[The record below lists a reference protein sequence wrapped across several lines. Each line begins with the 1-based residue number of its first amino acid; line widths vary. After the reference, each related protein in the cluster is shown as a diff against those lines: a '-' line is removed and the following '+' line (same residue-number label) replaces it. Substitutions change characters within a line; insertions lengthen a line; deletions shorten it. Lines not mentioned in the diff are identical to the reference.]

1 MGTNREAWFEKAIDR
16 LSHIFAEH
24 GYELPKVRVSTGWPS
39 SRGTSTKKR
48 VLGECWKPATAQ
60 DGLSQIFI
68 SPVLDDTT
76 QVLAVLVHELIHAWD
91 KGESGHRGPFVAAA
105 KDMGLVAPWTATTPG
120 EALTAR
126 LEAIAEDIGPYP
138 HSAITPAVQRKTQKT
153 YMRKL
158 EAKGCCGYIA
168 RATIKW
174 IEEHGTPL
182 CPHGVEM
189 ELEVKE

>member
-1 MGTNREAWFEKAIDR
+1 MSTNREAWFEKAIDR

-76 QVLAVLVHELIHAWD
+76 QVMAVLVIVLIIAWD
-91 KGESGHRGPFVAAA
+91 KGENGHRSTFVAADEA
-105 KDMGLVAPWTATTPG
+105 KVIVTHWTATT
-120 EALTAR
+120 
-126 LEAIAEDIGPYP
+126 
-138 HSAITPAVQRKTQKT
+138 
-153 YMRKL
+153 
-158 EAKGCCGYIA
+158 
-168 RATIKW
+168 
-174 IEEHGTPL
+174 
-182 CPHGVEM
+182 
-189 ELEVKE
+189 